1 MSMEA
6 MNAIVSRAAGDTTYR
21 TWLFEHFDA
30 AVSSYDL
37 SSGERAL
44 LKRVTPAK
52 FDAVFA
58 RLDEWDQPYSSAS
71 MELMMLLFGANL
83 TGDEGSV
90 TREYRIQDGPT
101 VRKTGPTVQ
110 GIPVRTILIAFAGI
124 VVVGLL
130 LAIIVALTFGPSRGN
145 NSGTRRPNNVTE
157 SGGGDTQCPCTCV
170 EECREGAVT
179 CVTICADCNGDR
191 CVP

>member
-6 MNAIVSRAAGDTTYR
+6 MNAIISRAAGDTTYR

-30 AVSSYDL
+30 AVSSYEL
-37 SSGERAL
+37 SSHERSL
-44 LKRVTPAK
+44 MKRVTPAK

-58 RLDEWDQPYSSAS
+58 KLDEWDQPHASAS
-71 MELMMLLFGANL
+71 MELMMLLFGPNL
-83 TGDEGSV
+83 NSDEGSI

-101 VRKTGPTVQ
+101 IRKKGPTVR
-110 GIPVRTILIAFAGI
+110 GIPVRTLLLAFAVI
-124 VVVGLL
+124 AVVGLA
-130 LAIIVALTFGPSRGN
+130 LAIIVALTLGPTREGST
-145 NSGTRRPNNVTE
+145 GTQIPDNVNDV
-157 SGGGDTQCPCTCV
+157 GGDPACPCACT